1 MSSGITLSKITKPC
15 RSRISNGGDPIWQLV
30 DSDLL
35 LPLATYEVDVGVVA
49 CSMNIPSIK

>member
-15 RSRISNGGDPIWQLV
+15 RSRISDGGDPIWQLV

-35 LPLATYEVDVGVVA
+35 LPLATYVDDGVVA
-49 CSMNIPSIK
+49 CSMNIPSIE